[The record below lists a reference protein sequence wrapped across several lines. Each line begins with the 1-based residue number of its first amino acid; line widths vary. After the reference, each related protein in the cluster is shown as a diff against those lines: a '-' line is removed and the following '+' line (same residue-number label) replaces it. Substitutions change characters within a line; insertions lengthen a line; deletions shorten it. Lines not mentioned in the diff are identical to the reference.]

1 MHNLGK
7 IEIQIKAKIKILI
20 IVFILILLRNPFIEL
35 DSMCGYYGISIFY
48 DQRLPHNEYIDAYLG
63 YPSTFEFRDSSKSI
77 PYYMSYSLNELKSLH
92 EYKSDD
98 FELICYM
105 ISNNNLFICERNA
118 DGDIRHQ
125 VLKKDISSSG
135 KEFTYF
141 EKIDLENMLEMI
153 DILDYT
159 YINTDFEYI
168 RGIRNSR
175 DFCLYA
181 ICILIL
187 IATYYIFMI
196 IKYNI
201 SSYKQILSK

>member
-7 IEIQIKAKIKILI
+7 IEKRIKASFKIA
-20 IVFILILLRNPFIEL
+20 FIALLLILLRNPFIEL

-48 DQRLPHNEYIDAYLG
+48 DQKLPHNVYIDVYLRS
-63 YPSTFEFRDSSKSI
+63 PSTFEFRDSSKSI
-77 PYYMSYSLNELKSLH
+77 PYYISYSLNELKSLQG
-92 EYKSDD
+92 YKSDD
-98 FELICYM
+98 FELICYI
-105 ISNNNLFICERNA
+105 ISDNNLFICERNA

-135 KEFTYF
+135 KESIWFD
-141 EKIDLENMLEMI
+141 KIDLENMFEKI

-168 RGIRNSR
+168 REIRNSR

-181 ICILIL
+181 IFILIL
-187 IATYYIFMI
+187 IAIYYIFVI
-196 IKYNI
+196 IKYYI
-201 SSYKQILSK
+201 LSYKQTHYK